1 MKKIVLILAVI
12 IFAKIVYFIYLNGGQ
27 ILVLNCKPV
36 FKTLTINSGL
46 FYSLYAF
53 GAALG
58 GFLISSYFSFGHKD
72 KVKKLSRNYE
82 KSSIIS
88 EESADKIKA
97 LEAKIQTLEKA
108 LKETLNKN

>member
-1 MKKIVLILAVI
+1 MKKIILILAVLI
-12 IFAKIVYFIYLNGGQ
+12 LAKIVYFIYLNGGQ
-27 ILVLNCKPV
+27 TLVLNCKPV
-36 FKTLTINSGL
+36 FKTLTINSGF

-53 GAALG
+53 GAG
-58 GFLISSYFSFGHKD
+58 FCGFLTAYYFSFGHKD
-72 KVKKLSRNYE
+72 KAKKLARNYE